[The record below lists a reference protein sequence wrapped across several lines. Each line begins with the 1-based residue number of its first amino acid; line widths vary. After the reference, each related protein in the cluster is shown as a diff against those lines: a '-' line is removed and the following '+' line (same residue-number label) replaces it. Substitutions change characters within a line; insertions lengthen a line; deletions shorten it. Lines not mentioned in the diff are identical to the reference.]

1 MLSPS
6 TLSTDF
12 WGSCKRWQLAY
23 NHPNWQYIQLIYQIY
38 IYIYTDIYIYI
49 LPARDSRG
57 VLLNPEPTYYQNHQ
71 KNPMTLTQKSRGCG
85 RHLPETLQGSRL
97 GIHIGNHRDP
107 RRLQVNTSKRD
118 PAILGVGLG
127 WKRRELGKWK
137 WKKKLAA
144 KKFLDTFFAD
154 WKNLWVITNAVQDEN
169 NLKKSIASIKT
180 YDTSSAAQGGR
191 GSVKNRKP
199 IGKVGCCESQMAE
212 QRHWW
217 IDRWLRYSLSFSFL
231 LFPWLSTYLRIYL
244 SIELSIYPNLI

>member
-12 WGSCKRWQLAY
+12 WGSCKRWQLACS
-23 NHPNWQYIQLIYQIY
+23 HPNWQYIQLIYQ
-38 IYIYTDIYIYI
+38 
-49 LPARDSRG
+49 
-57 VLLNPEPTYYQNHQ
+57 NPEPTF
-71 KNPMTLTQKSRGCG
+71 SRTTKKPNDLDLQAGVFF

-107 RRLQVNTSKRD
+107 RRLQVNTSKRGV
-118 PAILGVGLG
+118 AILGVGVGVGVGNVGNLETG
-127 WKRRELGKWK
+127 NEQ
-137 WKKKLAA
+137 KKCCQ
-144 KKFLDTFFAD
+144 KFFGYLFC
-154 WKNLWVITNAVQDEN
+154 WLKNLWVITNAVQDEN
-169 NLKKSIASIKT
+169 NLEKCIASIKK

-191 GSVKNRKP
+191 GSVENRKP